1 VINILKEISKYNKF
15 LLAYSGGIDST
26 VLLYQLL
33 KYKKKKKILIR
44 AIHIDHQI
52 HPKSKMWSKH
62 CKEICDTNNVPII
75 IKKIKITK
83 KNIENQAR
91 KKRYQIFKKILLP
104 SEVLLTGHNLD
115 DQCETLLLS
124 IKRGSGL
131 KGLSGIAH
139 KKKIVKNYL
148 LRPLIKYSKKKIKKW
163 AIRKKIKMDRRS
175 KQL

>member
-1 VINILKEISKYNKF
+1 
-15 LLAYSGGIDST
+15 
-26 VLLYQLL
+26 
-33 KYKKKKKILIR
+33 
-44 AIHIDHQI
+44 
-52 HPKSKMWSKH
+52 MWSKH

-163 AIRKKIKMDRRS
+163 AIRKKLKWIEDPSNYNIEYDRNFLRH
-175 KQL
+175 KIIPKIHHRWKYFKKN